1 MQCYQGVIVWK
12 SRIILRADF
21 GHPPPAIPSSPTAI
35 PVSLPPNAMLT
46 VL

>member
-12 SRIILRADF
+12 SRIILHADF
-21 GHPPPAIPSSPTAI
+21 GHPPAIPSSPTAI